1 MITTAPMTA
10 DKKIF
15 IAAIL
20 SSVYF
25 SLMFSGVL
33 AGINSVVVGAVAE
46 LVTIPLML
54 LQVFILGFVGY
65 HLLKKEKPMSYR
77 FALSGLIS
85 AGLVACFFLVK

>member
-1 MITTAPMTA
+1 MTA

-25 SLMFSGVL
+25 VLMFTGVF
-33 AGINSVVVGAVAE
+33 AGINSVVIGAVAE

-54 LQVFILGFVGY
+54 FQVFILGFIGY
-65 HLLKKEKPMSYR
+65 NLLKREKPLTYR
-77 FALSGLIS
+77 FALSAIMS
-85 AGLVACFFLVK
+85 AGLVLCFFFVK